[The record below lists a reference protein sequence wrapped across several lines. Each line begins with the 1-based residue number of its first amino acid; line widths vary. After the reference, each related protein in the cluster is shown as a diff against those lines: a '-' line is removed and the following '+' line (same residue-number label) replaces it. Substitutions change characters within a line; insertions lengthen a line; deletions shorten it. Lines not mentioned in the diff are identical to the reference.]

1 MAKGDDAVRKKQNK
15 VKRKKLHNKN
25 DRSSSAI
32 SARVASI
39 IAAKKRRHSGKRRK
53 CQVLPPIGLLGF
65 LFFDY
70 MFYRIVEKEKLIIC

>member
-39 IAAKKRRHSGKRRK
+39 IAAAAIPVNAANVRVCALAFPPLMIPSTIGMVQRILRR
-53 CQVLPPIGLLGF
+53 
-65 LFFDY
+65 
-70 MFYRIVEKEKLIIC
+70 E